1 MAENIFDR
9 IVIERVDLDINI
21 GPKTYKLSG
30 DKEFINLATRNKSD
44 LFFLLKEIV
53 KKIGYTPYVN
63 GQKAWNG
70 VAILSKDPLNITNKS
85 IPK

>member
-9 IVIERVDLDINI
+9 IVLERVDLDITI

-30 DKEFINLATRNKSD
+30 DNEFITLTSRKKTD

-53 KKIGYTPYVN
+53 KKIGLIRTFVLYAKFP
-63 GQKAWNG
+63 GKIRISG
-70 VAILSKDPLNITNKS
+70 IH
-85 IPK
+85 